1 MKYTLGLKAKCVS
14 EEELNQLQKLF
25 APEDKEL
32 SNSRAKY
39 EINNE
44 NLDLIF
50 EVEAQD
56 AVALRATLTSITKT
70 LDIYEKTKKLL

>member
-1 MKYTLGLKAKCVS
+1 MKYTLSLKTECVK
-14 EEELNQLQKLF
+14 EAETEKLLKLF

-39 EINNE
+39 SIEKN

-50 EVEAQD
+50 KVEAQD
-56 AVALRATLTSITKT
+56 AVALRAVLTSITKT
-70 LDIYEKTKKLL
+70 LDIYEQIKKLI